1 MRTWWHQPARKL
13 QRFLMRRRW
22 CVAFVALMHL
32 RSSQLVGLEYGAD
45 IIYAWCRFMREI
57 NINLDEVA
65 ANKSVIIA
73 PGNKM
78 HLFSSF
84 ECSDA
89 CAVRSFFRKQRMK
102 SWRRERK
109 GRGGGE
115 WELVLFAA
123 FKAKVCSIEKGKWF
137 ICRIFSTWL
146 HIFKQGLRS
155 KRSFAR
161 SQYKMGSKYSAHL
174 NEHT

>member
-1 MRTWWHQPARKL
+1 
-13 QRFLMRRRW
+13 
-22 CVAFVALMHL
+22 
-32 RSSQLVGLEYGAD
+32 
-45 IIYAWCRFMREI
+45 MREI

-109 GRGGGE
+109 GRGGGG
-115 WELVLFAA
+115 VRTCAVRSFQSKSM
-123 FKAKVCSIEKGKWF
+123 FDRKGKVV
-137 ICRIFSTWL
+137 
-146 HIFKQGLRS
+146 
-155 KRSFAR
+155 
-161 SQYKMGSKYSAHL
+161 HL
-174 NEHT
+174 